1 MSVYHYIALD
11 RNGKTKKGVME
22 GDNEVSV
29 SRQLQEIG
37 LVPTK
42 IEHAHQQHKK
52 TKARQPPKRF
62 RLTTA
67 DLALITRQLAT
78 LLSASM
84 PLEET
89 LKVVAEQT
97 EKSKIKGLLLAVRAK
112 VLEGYS
118 LAKGLSEFPKAFSPL
133 YCATVAAGEQ
143 TGHLDAV
150 LGRLAE
156 YAEKQQYMK
165 RKIQQAL
172 IYPCVMTLVSL
183 CIVVFL
189 LLYVVPKMI
198 AVFNTMNQALPGITL
213 VLISISQFIHHYGLI
228 VLIIIIAFFVVAHYL
243 LKRQS
248 ILQRYHQLL
257 LKIPG
262 IRHLIKIAN
271 TARFIHTFGVLLA
284 AGVSVIEAL
293 RISSHLVTN
302 LPIRNSIEIASK
314 NIKEGANIHLAL
326 KKTGYFQ
333 PMSLHLIASGEASG
347 QLEAMLSRAAVNQDQ
362 ELEQVI
368 NTILTLFEPLMILV
382 MGVIVLF
389 IVLAILLPIFS
400 LDQFGGG

>member
-1 MSVYHYIALD
+1 MPVYHYTALD
-11 RNGKTKKGVME
+11 RNGKTKKGVIE
-22 GDNEVSV
+22 GDNESQVT
-29 SRQLQEIG
+29 RQLQETG
-37 LVPTK
+37 LVPIK
-42 IEHAHQQHKK
+42 IDHAHQQNKK

-62 RLTTA
+62 RMSIA

-118 LAKGLSEFPKAFSPL
+118 LAKGLSGFPKAFSPL

-150 LGRLAE
+150 LNRLAE

-165 RKIQQAL
+165 RKVQQAL
-172 IYPCVMTLVSL
+172 IYPAIMIGVSMF
-183 CIVVFL
+183 IVVFL

-198 AVFNTMNQALPGITL
+198 AVFSTMKQALPGITL
-213 VLISISQFIHHYGLI
+213 ALISISQFLHHDGLI
-228 VLIIIIAFFVVAHYL
+228 VLMVLIALGVMFHYL
-243 LKRQS
+243 LKREN
-248 ILQRYHQLL
+248 IRYYFHSCL
-257 LKIPG
+257 LKTPG
-262 IRHLIKIAN
+262 IKHLIKISN

-302 LPIRNSIEIASK
+302 LPIRASIEAASK

-326 KKTGYFQ
+326 RKTGYFQ
-333 PMSLHLIASGEASG
+333 AMSLHLIASGEASG
-347 QLEAMLSRAAVNQDQ
+347 QLEQMLEHAAKNQDE
-362 ELEQVI
+362 ELEQTI
-368 NTILTLFEPLMILV
+368 NTVLTLFEPLMILV
-382 MGVIVLF
+382 MGAIVLF

-400 LDQFGGG
+400 LDQFGG

>member
-1 MSVYHYIALD
+1 MSVYKYVALD
-11 RNGKTKKGVME
+11 KVGKTQKGVME
-22 GDNEVSV
+22 GDNEAQV
-29 SRQLQEIG
+29 SRQLQNIG
-37 LVPTK
+37 LVPTH
-42 IEHAHQQHKK
+42 IEYAHQKHKK
-52 TKARQPPKRF
+52 TRMRRPPRGV
-62 RLTTA
+62 RLATT

-97 EKSKIKGLLLAVRAK
+97 EKSKIKALLLAIRAK

-118 LAKGLSEFPKAFSPL
+118 LAKSLSEFPKAFSPL

-143 TGHLDAV
+143 TGHLDAI
-150 LGRLAE
+150 LNRLAE

-172 IYPCVMTLVSL
+172 IYPCVMTLVSI
-183 CIVVFL
+183 CIVIFL

-198 AVFNTMNQALPGITL
+198 AVFNTMNQALPTITL
-213 VLISISQFIHHYGLI
+213 VLIGISQFIHHYGLI
-228 VLIIIIAFFVVAHYL
+228 VLVLLIAIAVSIHYL
-243 LKRQS
+243 LKQEHFR
-248 ILQRYHQLL
+248 RAYHQFL

-302 LPIRNSIEIASK
+302 LPIRSSIETASK

-333 PMSLHLIASGEASG
+333 AMSLHLIASGEASG
-347 QLEAMLSRAAVNQDQ
+347 QLEKMLAHAAINQDQ
-362 ELEQVI
+362 ELEQTI